1 MVIKMKNYDAMLLKD
16 SSFKNSDIFYATQFS
31 APDPFIFI
39 KTKKGKKIIVVTE
52 LEYGRALKTAKVDK
66 VLLDENFVKREEFK
80 SQLTK
85 KNLAYDFWRYDN
97 EVIDK
102 VLKQYKAKN
111 ILVPP
116 DFAYKSAKLLEE
128 KGYKLIYKESNPF
141 FPEREV
147 KTKKEIKYITETQR
161 INEEA
166 MEAAINAIRNS
177 EIKGNKLYL
186 DNEPLTTER
195 VKNIIHMKFLEHD
208 CLPLDG
214 SIVSCGD
221 QCCDPHNSGSGV
233 LKANQTIIIDIYPK
247 SMKHGYWADM
257 TRTVVKGKASKKVK
271 EIYQAVIE
279 AKELAK
285 SEIKEGVIGSKIYY
299 DVLKMFEDKGFPKK
313 ESKKGSEGF
322 IHGVGHSLGLD
333 IHELPSISKG
343 DTELK
348 AGNVVTV
355 EPGLYYYGIGGIRQ
369 EDIVV
374 VTKKGCKTI
383 TKYPE
388 ILEIE

>member
-66 VLLDENFVKREEFK
+66 VLLDEDFVKREEFK
-80 SQLTK
+80 NQLKK
-85 KNLAYDFWRYDN
+85 KNIAYDFWKYDN

-116 DFAYKSAKLLEE
+116 DFAYKSAELLKE
-128 KGYKLIYKESNPF
+128 KGYKLVYKESNPF
-141 FPEREV
+141 FSEREV

-166 MEAAINAIRNS
+166 MEAAIKAIRNS
-177 EIKGNKLYL
+177 EIRGNKLYL
-186 DNEPLTTER
+186 DNEPLTAER
-195 VKNIIHMKFLEHD
+195 VKSIIHRKFLEHD

-221 QCCDPHNSGSGV
+221 QGCDPHNSGSGV

-271 EIYQAVIE
+271 EIYQTVIE

-285 SEIKEGVIGSKIYY
+285 SEIKEGVIGSSIYY

-313 ESKKGSEGF
+313 ENKKGSEGF

-348 AGNVVTV
+348 AGNVVTI
-355 EPGLYYYGIGGIRQ
+355 EPGLYYYGIGGVRQ